1 MITAKQ
7 HGMLFKD
14 EMVNKVMDK
23 VAPKTQTRRPI
34 TFSNSMS
41 IPRVKRKEWNDLR
54 WDEAKL
60 MSVSFPVSEDG
71 GFGERSLPC
80 WRVPFRAMVIMVY
93 PRIRPG
99 DVIWV
104 REQWG
109 YHGSSVTGN
118 DAESYVHYH
127 ADNTDMSIPF
137 DSPSEMFKVGPHQN
151 LKYPNGYEDEDI
163 YEQARIRDDLLRAW
177 WKRVKSIPGIHMPRW
192 ASRIDLLVL
201 AMRSER
207 VQEISEDDVRA
218 EGRPY
223 NHRNSPKVWF
233 MDLWDSINTDRGFP
247 WDGNHPVWIHDFKEV
262 KGE

>member
-1 MITAKQ
+1 MSKQ
-7 HGMLFKD
+7 HGMLFKA
-14 EMVNKVMDK
+14 EMVNKVRDK

-34 TFSNSMS
+34 TFSNS
-41 IPRVKRKEWNDLR
+41 ICTPRVRRDEWHELR
-54 WDEAKL
+54 WAEAKL
-60 MSVSFPVSEDG
+60 MSVTFPVLEKG
-71 GFGERSLPC
+71 GFGELSLPC
-80 WRVPFRAMVIMVY
+80 WLVPFRDIVVRVY

-104 REQWG
+104 KETVWIDKREPKELVIYAQDPRFYKYKRDGVINRCW
-109 YHGSSVTGN
+109 HDNAINKTPLTLEEAQHAV
-118 DAESYVHYH
+118 ESNKH
-127 ADNTDMSIPF
+127 
-137 DSPSEMFKVGPHQN
+137 
-151 LKYPNGYEDEDI
+151 
-163 YEQARIRDDLLRAW
+163 
-177 WKRVKSIPGIHMPRW
+177 WKRKSSMLMHRW

-247 WDGNHPVWIHDFKEV
+247 WAGNHPVWIHDFKEV
-262 KGE
+262 EG